1 MGVVLPYP
9 RMPEGRNSSLGGKHT
24 KYMNMLSKVASD
36 IIQPVGGNARL
47 SACVVYKGDVVSFGI
62 NEMKS
67 HPFQAKYGKNSDSVY
82 LHAETSAIK
91 NALKYITQEELEKA
105 TLYICRVKFMDY
117 TKKQLI
123 FGLSRPCS
131 GCFRCI
137 STFNIRHV
145 VYSLDGNG
153 YSVL

>member
-1 MGVVLPYP
+1 MAVILPYP
-9 RMPEGRNSSLGGKHT
+9 RMPEARNASGGKHT
-24 KYMNMLSKVASD
+24 KYMNVLSKVAAD
-36 IIQPVGGNARL
+36 ISNPVGGNARL
-47 SACVVYKGDVVSFGI
+47 SACIVYKGDIVSFGI

-67 HPFQAKYGKNSDSVY
+67 HPFQAKYGKNADSVF

-105 TLYICRVKFMDY
+105 TLYVCRVKYMDY
-117 TKKQLI
+117 TKKQMI
-123 FGLSRPCS
+123 FGLSKPCP

-137 STFNIRHV
+137 NTFNIKNV
-145 VYSLDGNG
+145 VFSLDGNG